1 MANKESNED
10 FINLLSKDV
19 SNRGILKWLTQ
30 NFDNWGDF
38 FNEEFGQIYEVPVNP
53 ETGKYTTR
61 DSKDRRYYLGKQKSY
76 SEPGRAERYG
86 KAYLP
91 ENIAETIL
99 FSPEDSLATSEYDS
113 LINNLLQ
120 KKNTQVYGRESFKS
134 LPFSG
139 DFRGKDEKRDTWN
152 LLKSLFGRN

>member
-1 MANKESNED
+1 MANKESNKD
-10 FINLLSKDV
+10 FINLLSKDI

-38 FNEEFGQIYEVPVNP
+38 LNEESGQVYEVPVNP

-61 DSKDRRYYLGKQKSY
+61 DSSDRRYYLGKEDSY
-76 SEPGRAERYG
+76 SEGRAEKYA
-86 KAYLP
+86 KAFLP
-91 ENIAETIL
+91 NRIAETIL
-99 FSPEDSLATSEYDS
+99 FSPEDSLTTSEYDS

-120 KKNTQVYGRESFKS
+120 KENTQAYGRESFKS
-134 LPFSG
+134 LPFSS